1 MSQER
6 KTLDQLAEELEAAH
20 QKYGGERIIHVK
32 SGSLYRIVGFHF
44 RESDMALCVE
54 YTPRK
59 SDFYNRVK
67 FARSIEEMDF
77 GTRFVFGVSITLG
90 NSELDGTAANH
101 FDHHKRGFDPK

>member
-1 MSQER
+1 MSEER

-20 QKYGGERIIHVK
+20 QKYGGKRIVHVK
-32 SGSLYRIVGFHF
+32 SGGLYRIVGFHF

-59 SDFYNRVK
+59 SNRVK

-77 GTRFVFGVSITLG
+77 GKRFLFCGGHVSG
-90 NSELDGTAANH
+90 NSELDAMMPNH
-101 FDHHKRGFDPK
+101 FDHHKRGSDPK